1 MCLQQ
6 ALAERNGSHAAEGD
20 HDDSEEDAKGMARLF
35 AEVGEAYTG
44 LIAEAA
50 PQVQAP
56 VEALLDVA
64 SHPDDAICSISFN
77 FWHRL
82 SRALTIGLHPE
93 PLGAHACAE
102 GRGGLCVGTG
112 GLGWGACCAMAGC
125 WSAEPPPT
133 HPPSHTT
140 LPPAESEEG
149 PVSDEE
155 RERRVRVFTPTLE
168 RLVALIRGRV
178 RFHDNFESWH
188 RDERQDFKRA
198 RCVAPGA
205 GVCGM
210 RVREGGCG
218 GHQRP
223 VAISGPPSHCP
234 RIAASNRALA
244 LLHLTALPPSPSTHA
259 CSVAV
264 GDTLID
270 CASVLGGGRMLQL
283 LVEPLLELSKQVGAA
298 CWASA
303 NGSSWANA
311 AGQPPATARPPS
323 AAPRSP
329 PSCPPQVT
337 SGGTFDWRTAEAAL
351 YCVRAVHRCAPLPG
365 DALMTSL
372 FASLPMLP
380 AVPQLQYTVALT
392 VGAYADWLSDTAQR
406 SEEGRTLLSQVGA
419 GAGVAQGAWPHV
431 GCSRCCRPLPCPHA
445 SCMAPTH
452 FTSPH
457 PASTPTPPQLLTML
471 MRYLSEPEAS
481 SASALS
487 IRRLCDGCA
496 ALLAAGSME
505 PLMGC
510 TDRSRAAVTWRTT
523 PSTSTSTRTTCSRC
537 GGCGWVRE
545 VAG

>member
-1 MCLQQ
+1 MAPLVQLIVAEVMALKPRCGRACVGGDSRAGHTGAAVARHARPHSSQPSSFLLVATHLPNTPRRFHVCLQQ

-93 PLGAHACAE
+93 PLGAHACTE

-210 RVREGGCG
+210 HVREGGCG

-234 RIAASNRALA
+234 RIAASNRALT
-244 LLHLTALPPSPSTHA
+244 LLHLTALPPSPSHA
-259 CSVAV
+259 RMQR
-264 GDTLID
+264 
-270 CASVLGGGRMLQL
+270 GGGRHTHRLRQRAGRR
-283 LVEPLLELSKQVGAA
+283 PHAAAAGGAA
-298 CWASA
+298 AGAQQAGGGSLLGICQWGELGQRSRPAASH
-303 NGSSWANA
+303 ST
-311 AGQPPATARPPS
+311 PA
-323 AAPRSP
+323 
-329 PSCPPQVT
+329 Q
-337 SGGTFDWRTAEAAL
+337 
-351 YCVRAVHRCAPLPG
+351 RC
-365 DALMTSL
+365 
-372 FASLPMLP
+372 ASLP
-380 AVPQLQYTVALT
+380 A
-392 VGAYADWLSDTAQR
+392 
-406 SEEGRTLLSQVGA
+406 LLSPA
-419 GAGVAQGAWPHV
+419 GH
-431 GCSRCCRPLPCPHA
+431 L
-445 SCMAPTH
+445 
-452 FTSPH
+452 
-457 PASTPTPPQLLTML
+457 
-471 MRYLSEPEAS
+471 
-481 SASALS
+481 
-487 IRRLCDGCA
+487 
-496 ALLAAGSME
+496 
-505 PLMGC
+505 
-510 TDRSRAAVTWRTT
+510 WRHL
-523 PSTSTSTRTTCSRC
+523 
-537 GGCGWVRE
+537 
-545 VAG
+545 